1 MIYKFID
8 NNGSEISVNSL
19 ESLQA
24 LVDSETIKESTKIKA
39 GLRGKWTTASEIEG
53 LNFASEEITQNT
65 ADSEEDIKS
74 FITQSE
80 SHIEKEEI
88 KEIKE
93 EASTQKE
100 KENKDI
106 NQTQEIAIDKKN
118 ESVVDISDSNTDNS
132 ENNDKVDDLM
142 APDFPQAVKTCFKKY
157 FDFKGRASRSE
168 YWYFI
173 LFTFLGYGAGFLLG
187 LIAPALLWLLGIFVL
202 AILIPVITVAARR
215 LHDINKS
222 GWYQALPLPPGIIET
237 IFAMNRNEV
246 GEIIFLIIGL
256 VAYIYLIILLCTAGD
271 SKKNRF
277 GKNPLK

>member
-24 LVDSETIKESTKIKA
+24 LVDSDTIKESTKIKA

-53 LNFASEEITQNT
+53 LNFTSEEEIQNT
-65 ADSEEDIKS
+65 EDTEKDIKS

-80 SHIEKEEI
+80 SPPEKEEI
-88 KEIKE
+88 KEIEE
-93 EASTQKE
+93 EALITEKKE
-100 KENKDI
+100 KRDM
-106 NQTQEIAIDKKN
+106 NQAQEATTEKKN
-118 ESVVDISDSNTDNS
+118 ERSVDISDSNTDKF
-132 ENNDKVDDLM
+132 ENNDNVDDLM

-202 AILIPVITVAARR
+202 AILIPAITVAARR

>member
-24 LVDSETIKESTKIKA
+24 LVDSDTIKESTKIKA

-53 LNFASEEITQNT
+53 LNFTSEEEIQNT
-65 ADSEEDIKS
+65 EDTEKDIKS

-80 SHIEKEEI
+80 SPPEKEEI
-88 KEIKE
+88 KEIEE
-93 EASTQKE
+93 EALITEKKE
-100 KENKDI
+100 KRDM
-106 NQTQEIAIDKKN
+106 NQAQEATTEKKN
-118 ESVVDISDSNTDNS
+118 ESSVDISDSNTDKF
-132 ENNDKVDDLM
+132 ENNDNVDDLM

-222 GWYQALPLPPGIIET
+222 GWYQVLPLPPGIIET